1 MFERPIECPSK
12 EVPFKNK
19 RIEKQGAAPVSFN
32 RHAPCKRIATPDQAR
47 IENPSSEQEYAMQE
61 LKKVVIGAVAAAAV
75 LTALPRIASADT
87 GASGKTG
94 VCKDSGIR
102 KADRCYLLTCA
113 ARSGTRDTF
122 IDGGHSWSYDVYSDG
137 L

>member
-1 MFERPIECPSK
+1 MNLK
-12 EVPFKNK
+12 KVLFKRKSIGNQ
-19 RIEKQGAAPVSFN
+19 RLTPVSFN
-32 RHAPCKRIATPDQAR
+32 RHAPCKRISTPDQAR
-47 IENPSSEQEYAMQE
+47 IENPSSEQEYAMQD

-102 KADRCYLLTCA
+102 KTDRCYLLTRA
-113 ARSGTRDTF
+113 GRSGPRDTF
-122 IDGGHSWSYDVYSDG
+122 MDGGRSWSCDVYSDG